1 MVLPD
6 SFRYGGGVLKLAA
19 ASRTAGAVACCE
31 GRWAIAANE
40 TRKRRANLERYLVIL
55 FIGRSHY
62 PLAAAFGP
70 QEPKRIGCRGRKGR
84 FQCSSRIDENF

>member
-31 GRWAIAANE
+31 GRWAMAANE

-62 PLAAAFGP
+62 PF
-70 QEPKRIGCRGRKGR
+70 
-84 FQCSSRIDENF
+84 SSGVRTAGA